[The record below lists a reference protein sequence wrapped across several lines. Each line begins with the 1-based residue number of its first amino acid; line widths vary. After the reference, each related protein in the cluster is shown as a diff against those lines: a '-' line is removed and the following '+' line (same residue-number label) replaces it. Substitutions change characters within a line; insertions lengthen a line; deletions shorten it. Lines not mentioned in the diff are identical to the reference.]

1 MSIKYRDA
9 SGNET
14 PVTKMFATV
23 QTADVVQDGNTNP
36 VTSNAVYD
44 AISYR
49 QSNTVVCV
57 FRRMKTDGSGV
68 EATGTTNQ
76 CIVLPLVGSEK
87 LALIIGEGEV
97 NINTTENQ
105 QKFSFAL
112 SGIAPNGIVN
122 NGCVNIAIEGQPSPS
137 MGYVG
142 GFGDFW
148 VNGIPTGLS
157 NTKCRARFM
166 CVCKLQ

>member
-14 PVTKMFATV
+14 AVTKMFATV

-44 AISYR
+44 AIAYR
-49 QSNTVVCV
+49 QSSAVVCV
-57 FRRMKTDGSGV
+57 FRRMRTDGSGV
-68 EATGTTNQ
+68 EETGSTRQ
-76 CIVLPLVGSEK
+76 CLVLPLVGPEK
-87 LALIIGEGEV
+87 LALIIGDGEV
-97 NINTTENQ
+97 NINTTEPL

-122 NGCVNIAIEGQPSPS
+122 DGCLNIAISGQPTPNL
-137 MGYVG
+137 GYAG

-148 VNGIPTGLS
+148 INDVPTGLS